1 VCSFYTGKTGCLTFC
16 LLSLALDAA
25 YKAFGAHRGK
35 LLKID
40 ITKRDKRSELPT
52 ASHDEKIEYLR
63 FAEFLYLSKGI
74 P

>member
-1 VCSFYTGKTGCLTFC
+1 M
-16 LLSLALDAA
+16 SLALDAA

-35 LLKID
+35 LLKIY

-52 ASHDEKIEYLR
+52 ASHNEKIEYLR
-63 FAEFLYLSKGI
+63 FAGFVYLSKGI